1 MSAMP
6 RTHAAELVRWVVD
19 SSEQTRA
26 YRDDPWH
33 DSLYPERLDAR
44 LTDLVAGAGL
54 RRDDERLS
62 PAETACLLSA
72 AIVQEGVVAITL
84 AQLARLL
91 PDRFDPGPRGSE
103 EETGATGQRDG
114 EPDRALFDR
123 ALPLFERHYQDTFT
137 LTIQPFPGVLEG
149 LERMRAAGLRLACV
163 TNKAIAFSEPLL
175 EATGVRRYLELV
187 VGGDSLSSRKP
198 DPGPLLHVAGRFG
211 IPVDRLLVVGD
222 SDNDS
227 RAGRAAG
234 CPVVLVA
241 YGYTGG
247 KDVRD
252 LDADAIVSDLVE
264 ASSLIQSVQS

>member
-1 MSAMP
+1 
-6 RTHAAELVRWVVD
+6 
-19 SSEQTRA
+19 
-26 YRDDPWH
+26 
-33 DSLYPERLDAR
+33 
-44 LTDLVAGAGL
+44 
-54 RRDDERLS
+54 
-62 PAETACLLSA
+62 
-72 AIVQEGVVAITL
+72 
-84 AQLARLL
+84 
-91 PDRFDPGPRGSE
+91 
-103 EETGATGQRDG
+103 
-114 EPDRALFDR
+114 
-123 ALPLFERHYQDTFT
+123 
-137 LTIQPFPGVLEG
+137 
-149 LERMRAAGLRLACV
+149 
-163 TNKAIAFSEPLL
+163 
-175 EATGVRRYLELV
+175 VRRYLELV
-187 VGGDSLSSRKP
+187 VGGDSLPSRKP